1 VEIKLDDEGIAGIIF
16 RASNTLLP
24 LFNISKCLISLMKSA
39 QIKSYGGS
47 EVVEINQG
55 TPALHDPSAGKVLV
69 TVKAAG
75 VNPAD
80 WKVREGYFQQM
91 TPLQFPSTL
100 GMDFSGVI
108 EKVGEGVSDF
118 KEKDEVYGDAAAIRG
133 SSGAFAEMALAN
145 EDSIAYKPKTL
156 SHEEAAG
163 LPLVGVSAWQ
173 ALVET
178 IGLSGGQKIL
188 IHGGAGGIGHIAIQL
203 AKRLGTYTATTVSTD
218 DKEFVQQL
226 GANEII
232 DYKTQTFEDLL
243 PHDYDAVFD
252 TVGGETYTRSFKTL
266 KKGRIIVSMIERPN
280 QELMNRFGVKATF
293 QFTKVNSE
301 RLTRLAQWVDQNNI
315 HVNID
320 RTFPLD
326 EAGRAL
332 DYQRDVHPRGKSIL
346 RIIV

>member
-1 VEIKLDDEGIAGIIF
+1 
-16 RASNTLLP
+16 
-24 LFNISKCLISLMKSA
+24 MKSA
-39 QIKSYGGS
+39 QIKRYGGS
-47 EVVEINQG
+47 EVVEISQSTSG
-55 TPALHDPSAGKVLV
+55 PDPPSARKVLV

-108 EKVGEGVSDF
+108 EKVGEGVNGFNQD
-118 KEKDEVYGDAAAIRG
+118 DGVYGDAAAIRG
-133 SSGAFAEMALAN
+133 GSGAFAEMALAN
-145 EDSIAYKPKTL
+145 EDSIAHKPKTL

-188 IHGGAGGIGHIAIQL
+188 IHGGAGGIGSIAIQL
-203 AKRLGTYTATTVSTD
+203 AKHNGAYVATTVSTN

-226 GANEII
+226 GANEAI

-252 TVGGETYTRSFKTL
+252 TVGGETYTRSFNVL
-266 KKGRIIVSMIERPN
+266 KKGGIIVSMLEQPN
-280 QELMNRFGVKATF
+280 QELMHGFGVRAKH
-293 QFTKVNSE
+293 QFTKVNRE

-326 EAGRAL
+326 EAGKAL
-332 DYQRDVHPRGKSIL
+332 DYQRDVHPRG
-346 RIIV
+346 IVLQVSR